1 MMVGTTTAQ
10 LLIFWDYDTQWGAD
24 RSRSGSGPKSWGPLE
39 FSNTERLLELHHQHD
54 MPACF
59 AVVGA
64 AALPG
69 QRPYQDPGQIR
80 QLHAAGHEVA
90 SHSFKHDWLPGLSL
104 KGVCQTVVDS
114 KKALEDCIGAPVTS
128 FVPPYN
134 QPFDYPQGWSFS
146 WSERREAGRGH
157 ITLSQVCEVLGGAGY
172 RFCRVAHR
180 SLCERALDWWRG
192 QRHYLP
198 QPLSNIQGMTC
209 ARLNTPV
216 GFTARTRAVIE
227 SQLDKGGVWV
237 VYGHPHS
244 ISEPDN
250 PQAESHLI
258 DFFQWANAL
267 RRQNRLR
274 LVQPR
279 DLPSI

>member
-1 MMVGTTTAQ
+1 MGTTIHPQ

-24 RSRSGSGPKSWGPLE
+24 RSRSGSGPKGWGPLE
-39 FSNTERLLELHHQHD
+39 FSNTERLLELHD
-54 MPACF
+54 KYNMPACF

-64 AALPG
+64 AALAG
-69 QRPYQDPGQIR
+69 KRPYQDPDQIR
-80 QLHAAGHEVA
+80 RLHAAGHEVA
-90 SHSFKHDWLPGLSL
+90 SHSFKHDWLPGLAL
-104 KGVCQTVVDS
+104 RDLRQTISDS
-114 KKALEDCIGAPVTS
+114 KKALEDCIGSPVVS

-146 WSERREAGRGH
+146 LSERREAGRGH
-157 ITLSQVCEVLGGAGY
+157 VTLDQVCEVLGESGY

-180 SLCERALDWWRG
+180 SLYERAQDWWHGKQSYR
-192 QRHYLP
+192 P
-198 QPLSNIQGMTC
+198 QPLSKIKGTTC

-216 GFTARTRAVIE
+216 GFTAHTRAIIE
-227 SQLDKGGVWV
+227 SQLDKGGTWV

-244 ISEPDN
+244 ISEPEN

-258 DFFQWANAL
+258 DFFQWVIGL
-267 RRQNRLR
+267 RRQNRLQ

-279 DLPSI
+279 DLLNV